1 MLQTQLAELLCE
13 SDFNGG
19 KTVFRL
25 RMVGVFYVPYIAFEE
40 LHWNRFVKIAKAD
53 CTSHGNWVM
62 FE

>member
-19 KTVFRL
+19 NTVFRL

-40 LHWNRFVKIAKAD
+40 LH
-53 CTSHGNWVM
+53 
-62 FE
+62 